1 MRNVTGLRA
10 PRDALPWEYKAGQAA
25 HGEPRARERPHPCLV
40 VAVVLLAGRAAAAA
54 SLGLA
59 ATVRLAAANRI
70 PAEDFGAVSTLSERG
85 GGEGALDDPVA
96 REELHAAYI

>member
-1 MRNVTGLRA
+1 M
-10 PRDALPWEYKAGQAA
+10 
-25 HGEPRARERPHPCLV
+25 
-40 VAVVLLAGRAAAAA
+40 RAATTAATA
-54 SLGLA
+54 NA

-85 GGEGALDDPVA
+85 GEGTLDDPVA